1 MKDKKR
7 RAKLE
12 QIVGYHNEALRLAG
26 GISANQR
33 RFIEVAA
40 NYGKEL
46 EPDGWLAGGG
56 SQVKN
61 PKAKN

>member
-12 QIVGYHNEALRLAG
+12 EIVGYHAEALRLAG
-26 GISANQR
+26 GMSANQR

-40 NYGKEL
+40 KYGKEL
-46 EPDGWLAGGG
+46 EPDGWLAGGA
-56 SQVKN
+56 SQVRN
-61 PKAKN
+61 PEEEN

>member
-7 RAKLE
+7 REKLLE
-12 QIVGYHNEALRLAG
+12 IVGYHNEALRLAG
-26 GISANQR
+26 GISAKQR

>member
-12 QIVGYHNEALRLAG
+12 EIVRYHSEALRLAG
-26 GISANQR
+26 GMSANQR

-40 NYGKEL
+40 RYGKEL

-56 SQVKN
+56 SQVRN
-61 PKAKN
+61 PEEEN

>member
-7 RAKLE
+7 RKKLE
-12 QIVGYHNEALRLAG
+12 EIVGYHAEALRLAG

-33 RFIEVAA
+33 RFIEVTAK
-40 NYGKEL
+40 YGKEL

-56 SQVKN
+56 SQVRN
-61 PKAKN
+61 PEEEN